1 MSPPRRLLLASTSR
15 YRRELL
21 QRFQVSFA
29 TTAPDVDEAEHEDEA
44 PADRAIRLALAK
56 AQAGAAREPDAVVIG
71 SDQVASLA
79 GQVLRKPGTSQRA
92 REQLAMLSGRS
103 ARFDTAV
110 AVVDRQHDTLLQHL
124 DTTIVRFRSF
134 DAATIERYLA
144 TENALDCAGG
154 FKAEGLGIALMQQ
167 LESQDPTA
175 ILGLPLI
182 WTAAALRGAGL
193 LLP

>member
-21 QRFQVSFA
+21 GRLRIEF
-29 TTAPDVDEAEHEDEA
+29 TALPSAIDEAERDGES
-44 PADRAIRLALAK
+44 PADRAARLALAK
-56 AQAGAAREPDAVVIG
+56 AQAVAAAQQDAVVIG

-79 GQVLRKPGTSQRA
+79 GQVLRKPGSIERA
-92 REQLAMLSGRS
+92 RVQLDRLSGQT

-110 AVVDRQHDTLLQHL
+110 AVVDRQHDSVLQHL
-124 DTTIVRFRSF
+124 DTTIVHFRRL

-144 TENALDCAGG
+144 AENALDCAGG
-154 FKAEGLGIALMQQ
+154 FKAEGLGIALMQR

-175 ILGLPLI
+175 IVGLPLI
-182 WTAAALRGAGL
+182 WTAAALRGAGF

>member
-21 QRFQVSFA
+21 GRLRIEFIALPS
-29 TTAPDVDEAEHEDEA
+29 DIDEAERDGEA
-44 PADRAIRLALAK
+44 PADRAARLALAK
-56 AQAGAAREPDAVVIG
+56 AQAVAAAEQDAVVIG

-79 GQVLRKPGTSQRA
+79 GQVLRKPGSIERA
-92 REQLAMLSGRS
+92 RLQLERLSGQS

-110 AVVDRQHDTLLQHL
+110 AVVDRQHHSVLQHL
-124 DTTIVRFRSF
+124 DTTIVHFRPL

-144 TENALDCAGG
+144 AENALDCAGG
-154 FKAEGLGIALMQQ
+154 FKAEGLGIALMQR

-175 ILGLPLI
+175 IVGLPLI
-182 WTAAALRGAGL
+182 WTAAALRGAGF